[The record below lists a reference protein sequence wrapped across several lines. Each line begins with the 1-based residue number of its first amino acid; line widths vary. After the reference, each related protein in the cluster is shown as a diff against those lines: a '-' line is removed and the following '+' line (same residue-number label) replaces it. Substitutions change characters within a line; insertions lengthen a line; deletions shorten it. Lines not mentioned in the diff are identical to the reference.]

1 MHFQMTS
8 SEKKYKLY
16 RVYIIALAICYFSPA
31 AFLHSQ
37 NNDLIDSLEI
47 SLEFESDPALKIK
60 TLLALA
66 ANLENSAPEKAL
78 LYAQKAYDAAKKTGN
93 TKEEVNAM
101 NRLAHIYWSITDFK
115 KAMRYAENAKELA
128 DKLNMPKAL
137 AASYRTTGL
146 IYIELSNYEK
156 SSEYFFKALRLFE
169 QLNDKEGMSQ
179 VLSDIGSVNF
189 NQYNYD
195 KALQYYFQ
203 SREIAEEMNDRN
215 GIARVLNNIAA
226 VYEAIKDY
234 EKAAKYFLQASE
246 INRELGNRLW
256 EGINYMN
263 LGTIRLN
270 LKDYDMSLSYFE
282 KALSIFTELQSK
294 IMQARCHLN
303 LANFYMETGDSG
315 QSLKYATLALN
326 EGREQ
331 GLKQIVHD
339 AADMMQRI
347 YLKKGDIENAYKYVI
362 LQYEMKDSL
371 LLMENKTELT
381 KLELQYEFNKREQ
394 AKQIEQQHKDR
405 IILMIIISLLVVLIV
420 IILILARLRVKAKN
434 ALITQQRLQ
443 HELEF
448 KKKELTTNVMS
459 LMKKN
464 EVLSAISDKLI
475 SIKNQAVKEETK
487 TMISKISKELR
498 NTIDEEILEEFELR
512 FKEVHTDFYDKLLA
526 KFPRL
531 SPNELRLSA
540 FLRLNMS
547 TKEIAELTGQQPSSL
562 ETARYR
568 LRKKLGI
575 TNSNISL
582 VAFLQQI

>member
-1 MHFQMTS
+1 
-8 SEKKYKLY
+8 
-16 RVYIIALAICYFSPA
+16 
-31 AFLHSQ
+31 
-37 NNDLIDSLEI
+37 
-47 SLEFESDPALKIK
+47 
-60 TLLALA
+60 
-66 ANLENSAPEKAL
+66 
-78 LYAQKAYDAAKKTGN
+78 
-93 TKEEVNAM
+93 M